1 MRRLALIFLSVLF
14 AHSLYSRDV
23 APDGYCDIYL
33 CISEFM
39 EDSGIVSADMYSMA
53 KAAMLERGFVPDSS
67 EGDKV
72 RLNPKVYEKRKA
84 VADIDC
90 EALEGRYGKYE
101 EFEYKAGADFE
112 PVEYDV
118 RPLIRFV
125 QPKFE
130 GDCIH
135 VFAFLY
141 IDYHNGVHM
150 EFKLKKEDGKYR
162 VVSSLRRVR
171 HFNED
176 RITRFMKQALF

>member
-23 APDGYCDIYL
+23 APDEYCDIFL

-39 EDSGIVSADMYSMA
+39 EDSGVVSADMYGMA

-72 RLNPKVYEKRKA
+72 RLYPKVYGKGKD

-90 EALEGRYGKYE
+90 EALEGRYGKCE
-101 EFEYKAGADFE
+101 VFEYKAGADFE

-118 RPLIRFV
+118 RPLIRFF

-135 VFAFLY
+135 VFALLY
-141 IDYHNGVHM
+141 IDYHIEVHM

-162 VVSSLRRVR
+162 VVSSLRRV
-171 HFNED
+171 
-176 RITRFMKQALF
+176 KY

>member
-23 APDGYCDIYL
+23 AQDEYCDIFL

-39 EDSGIVSADMYSMA
+39 EDSGIVSADMYWMA
-53 KAAMLERGFVPDSS
+53 KTAMLEKGFVPDSS

-72 RLNPKVYEKRKA
+72 RLYPKVYGKGKD

-90 EALEGRYGKYE
+90 EALEGRYGKLE
-101 EFEYKAGADFE
+101 VFEYKAGADFE

-135 VFAFLY
+135 VLAFLD

-162 VVSSLRRVR
+162 VVSSLRRV
-171 HFNED
+171 
-176 RITRFMKQALF
+176 KY

>member
-1 MRRLALIFLSVLF
+1 MRRLALIFRSVLF

-23 APDGYCDIYL
+23 APDEYCDIYL

-39 EDSGIVSADMYSMA
+39 EDSGIVTADMYWMA
-53 KAAMLERGFVPDSS
+53 KTAMLERGFVPDSS

-72 RLNPKVYEKRKA
+72 RLFPKVYAERKA
-84 VADIDC
+84 VADINC

-112 PVEYDV
+112 SVKYEV
-118 RPLIRFV
+118 RPLIRFS

-135 VFAFLY
+135 VFAFLD

-162 VVSSLRRVR
+162 VVSYQGRVR
-171 HFNED
+171 Y
-176 RITRFMKQALF
+176 

>member
-1 MRRLALIFLSVLF
+1 MKRLALIFLSVLF

-23 APDGYCDIYL
+23 APDEYCDIYL

-39 EDSGIVSADMYSMA
+39 EDSGVVTADMYSMA

-72 RLNPKVYEKRKA
+72 RLYPKVYGKGKD

-90 EALEGRYGKYE
+90 EALEGRYGKCE
-101 EFEYKAGADFE
+101 VFEHKEAGFE
-112 PVEYDV
+112 PVIYEV
-118 RPLIRFV
+118 RPLISFV

-135 VFAFLY
+135 VFALLR
-141 IDYHNGVHM
+141 IDYHIRVHM

-162 VVSSLRRVR
+162 VVSYQGQVVV
-171 HFNED
+171 
-176 RITRFMKQALF
+176 

>member
-1 MRRLALIFLSVLF
+1 MRRLALIFFSVLF

-23 APDGYCDIYL
+23 APDEYCDIFL

-39 EDSGIVSADMYSMA
+39 EDSGIVSADMYWMA
-53 KAAMLERGFVPDSS
+53 KTAMLERGFVPDSS

-72 RLNPKVYEKRKA
+72 RLFPKVYAKGKA

-101 EFEYKAGADFE
+101 VFEHKEAGFE
-112 PVEYDV
+112 PMEYEV

-135 VFAFLY
+135 VFALLY
-141 IDYHNGVHM
+141 IDYHIRVHM

-171 HFNED
+171 Y
-176 RITRFMKQALF
+176 

>member
-23 APDGYCDIYL
+23 AQDEYCDIFL

-39 EDSGIVSADMYSMA
+39 EDSGIVTADMYSMA
-53 KAAMLERGFVPDSS
+53 KTAMLGRGFVPDSS

-72 RLNPKVYEKRKA
+72 RLYPKVYGKGKD
-84 VADIDC
+84 VADIDDC
-90 EALEGRYGKYE
+90 EALEGRYGKCE
-101 EFEYKAGADFE
+101 VFEYKAGADFE
-112 PVEYDV
+112 PVIYEV
-118 RPLIRFV
+118 RPLISFF

-135 VFAFLY
+135 VLALLR
-141 IDYHNGVHM
+141 IDYHIRVHM

-162 VVSSLRRVR
+162 VVSYQGQVVV
-171 HFNED
+171 
-176 RITRFMKQALF
+176 

>member
-23 APDGYCDIYL
+23 APDEYCDIFL

-39 EDSGIVSADMYSMA
+39 EDSGIVTADMYWMA

-72 RLNPKVYEKRKA
+72 RLFPKVEGYEKGEA
-84 VADIDC
+84 VADIDDC

-101 EFEYKAGADFE
+101 VFEYKAGADFE

-118 RPLIRFV
+118 RPLISFV

-135 VFAFLY
+135 VFAFLF

-162 VVSSLRRVR
+162 VVSSLRRV
-171 HFNED
+171 
-176 RITRFMKQALF
+176 KY